1 MDIQIT
7 KEILQIDDMKV
18 EAFLFLPS
26 ASQKPFEHAAILTH
40 GYTSH
45 KSVLVPWASKI
56 VDRNIPTLIFDLPG
70 HFLGSFNEAPSFD
83 SFKVNAPQL
92 FEIARSLVNKRANQ
106 NIPFCFVGGHSLGA
120 LISLLSLEHLKLES
134 HQKLAIGVGFGAPPE
149 NVTHIFDTP
158 FFKKTMEIRKQLVS
172 ESLDPKIILPW
183 IRDTKNSNII
193 KNQRIHLISGED
205 DVIVGKNGLDRL
217 TNHLS
222 SLGNQ
227 VSFDKPKNLP
237 HHLPENASTHV
248 SHFIKN
254 FMEESSFS

>member
-7 KEILQIDDMKV
+7 KEILELDDIKV
-18 EAFLFLPS
+18 EAFLFLPKS
-26 ASQKPFEHAAILTH
+26 SQEPFKHGAIFTH

-83 SFKVNAPQL
+83 SFKVNAPKL
-92 FEIARSLVNKRANQ
+92 FEVARNLINKRSNQ
-106 NIPFCFVGGHSLGA
+106 EIPFYFIGGHSLGA
-120 LISLLSLEHLKLES
+120 LVSLLSLKDLRLES
-134 HQKLAIGVGFGAPPE
+134 NQKLAIGVGFGAPPE
-149 NVTHIFDTP
+149 NITHIFDTP

-172 ESLDPKIILPW
+172 KSLDPKTILPW
-183 IRDTKNSNII
+183 IRDTKNSNMI
-193 KNQRIHLISGED
+193 KNQRIHLISGQD

-217 TNHLS
+217 IDHLES
-222 SLGNQ
+222 SGNK

-237 HHLPENASTHV
+237 HHLPENGSTHI
-248 SHFIKN
+248 SHFIKK
-254 FMEESSFS
+254 FIEENS